1 MKDMLEKPNKISV
14 LGTTYQIEWRNLIED
29 ATLIESDGY
38 CDDSA
43 KKIVLSND
51 ERALPGRKGNLAAV
65 RRKQLRHEIIH
76 AFLSESGLAENSD
89 WAQNEEVVDWM
100 AIQFPKLIEVFGQA
114 GCLR

>member
-51 ERALPGRKGNLAAV
+51 ERALPGRKGNLCLLYTSV
-65 RRKQLRHEIIH
+65 
-76 AFLSESGLAENSD
+76 LS
-89 WAQNEEVVDWM
+89 
-100 AIQFPKLIEVFGQA
+100 IQKCPHK
-114 GCLR
+114 